1 LHRIG
6 AKFQSDRK
14 RPLQHYRSVGL
25 GMKNSQKVALVTG
38 ASSGIGK
45 ATAKRLAQ
53 SGYRVFGTCRHPG
66 EKSEPGVE
74 MISMDADNDGSVSAA
89 VKYVIASAGGLDA
102 VINNAGWALNGP
114 IEETS
119 IAEARALMETNFF
132 GVLRVC
138 REVLPILRER
148 GRGHII
154 NISSLSGTFGTPF
167 SGLYSASKFAVE
179 GLSEALSL
187 ETRRMGISVSL
198 VEPGDIDT
206 QLPVNRRYT
215 KASQK
220 DGPYAQVYKR
230 YLENQAKDETN
241 ALGPEAVASVVL
253 KILRSPRPRMRY
265 SVAKVGQRIVIPLK
279 RFTPYRLFEWIVA
292 TAVGL

>member
-1 LHRIG
+1 MNN
-6 AKFQSDRK
+6 SRK
-14 RPLQHYRSVGL
+14 V
-25 GMKNSQKVALVTG
+25 VLVTG

-45 ATAKRLAQ
+45 ATAKLLAQ
-53 SGYRVFGTCRHPG
+53 SGYRVFGTSRHPG
-66 EKSEPGVE
+66 EKTEPGIE
-74 MISMDADNDGSVSAA
+74 MICMDADSDESVSAA
-89 VKYVIASAGGLDA
+89 IGYVIASAGGLDA

-138 REVLPILRER
+138 REVLPILRQR
-148 GRGHII
+148 GRGNII

-187 ETRRMGISVSL
+187 ETRRSGLSVSL
-198 VEPGDIDT
+198 IEPGDIDT
-206 QLPVNRRYT
+206 DLPMNRRYT
-215 KASQK
+215 EASQP

-230 YLENQAKDETN
+230 YLENQTKDEAN
-241 ALGPEAVASVVL
+241 ALGPDAVASIVL
-253 KILRSPRPRMRY
+253 KILRSSRPRMRY
-265 SVAKVGQRIVIPLK
+265 TVAKLGQRIVVPLK

-292 TAVGL
+292 TVVGL